1 MIARTDYVKRLAGA
15 AGNGMVKIVTGIRRC
30 GKSHL
35 LNVAFRDWLRR
46 EKGVEDRFVHA
57 VSLDLKPFESLQDP
71 NRLYDYFARRIRSG
85 KQMHYV
91 FIDEVQLCRK
101 VLKEGVDPDRIAPED
116 RESAYLSFHDVLNSL
131 AALPNTDVY
140 VTGSNSKMLSSDI
153 ATQFRG
159 RGWEL
164 RMRPLSFAE
173 FLPAHGG
180 EKSDALHDYETFGGL
195 PQVVLERD
203 ETEKRRLLS
212 ALFEKTYLKDMVERW
227 KIRDTAALSRVADM
241 LCSAVGSLTNPT
253 RIANSFSSLWK
264 EGPSEPTVRKFLECF
279 EDAFLFQKADR
290 WDVRGGRYL
299 SAPSKWYATDLGLR
313 NARTNFRQQEP
324 AHLMEN
330 IIYNELVGRGCSV
343 DVGVIETTE
352 GAGPGK
358 AHVRREIDFVVNDGG
373 EKVYIQSAYAIPDAE
388 KRRQETESLRRT
400 GDFFRKIVVTY
411 GFDKPWTDETGIE
424 TIGLVPFLLD
434 PRSHLARR

>member
-1 MIARTDYVKRLAGA
+1 
-15 AGNGMVKIVTGIRRC
+15 
-30 GKSHL
+30 
-35 LNVAFRDWLRR
+35 
-46 EKGVEDRFVHA
+46 
-57 VSLDLKPFESLQDP
+57 
-71 NRLYDYFARRIRSG
+71 
-85 KQMHYV
+85 MHYV

-253 RIANSFSSLWK
+253 RIANSFASLWK
-264 EGPSEPTVRKFLECF
+264 EGP
-279 EDAFLFQKADR
+279 
-290 WDVRGGRYL
+290 
-299 SAPSKWYATDLGLR
+299 
-313 NARTNFRQQEP
+313 
-324 AHLMEN
+324 
-330 IIYNELVGRGCSV
+330 
-343 DVGVIETTE
+343 
-352 GAGPGK
+352 
-358 AHVRREIDFVVNDGG
+358 
-373 EKVYIQSAYAIPDAE
+373 
-388 KRRQETESLRRT
+388 
-400 GDFFRKIVVTY
+400 
-411 GFDKPWTDETGIE
+411 
-424 TIGLVPFLLD
+424 
-434 PRSHLARR
+434 